1 MARSSSSTVLVL
13 NGPNLNLLGS
23 RQPEVYGT
31 STLDDHIAALNIEA
45 KSHGL
50 VVEAVQSNSASE
62 LIAEI
67 HRARGRC
74 AAIIIN
80 PGAFT
85 HYAWSIS
92 DALAAFDGP
101 VVEIHLSNPA
111 ARESWRHVSV
121 IAPVA
126 IGTIAGFGGYGYVLA
141 MKAIAT
147 HLADA

>member
-1 MARSSSSTVLVL
+1 MTRSSSTSVLLL

-23 RQPEVYGT
+23 RQPEFYGT
-31 STLDDHIAALNIEA
+31 ASLADHVTELDVEA
-45 KSHGL
+45 KKLGF
-50 VVEAVQSNSASE
+50 VVESFQSNSASE
-62 LIAEI
+62 LIDQI
-67 HRARGRC
+67 HKARGLY

-85 HYAWSIS
+85 HYAWSLS

-101 VVEIHLSNPA
+101 VVEVHLSNPS

-126 IGTIAGFGGYGYVLA
+126 IGTIAGFGGHGYVLA
-141 MKAIAT
+141 MQAIVK